1 MLKLQH
7 NCTLVMKMG
16 HIILIIIHCGQ
27 LVLHAHTPLMLH
39 PTYPFSNTCILGSPS
54 CSTSMEAELSQCTS
68 GNGLPVA
75 TQSKSAVLPSS
86 NCCISGEVVTLG
98 VAGEGGGGG
107 CGGVMNIQIQC

>member
-1 MLKLQH
+1 
-7 NCTLVMKMG
+7 
-16 HIILIIIHCGQ
+16 
-27 LVLHAHTPLMLH
+27 MLH

-98 VAGEGGGGG
+98 VAGEGGGGVRWSDEYSDPVLIWLAM
-107 CGGVMNIQIQC
+107 GVKN